1 MRRKVT
7 VVGAG
12 NVGATTA
19 HLIAERG
26 LADVVLVDIVEG
38 LPQGKGLDLQEAAPV
53 LGFDVRVVGTND
65 YRDAAGSDIVVLTAG
80 VPRKPGM
87 SRRDLLQTNATIV
100 RDVVEKVA
108 AVAPEAIL
116 IVVTNP
122 LDAMAYLAYRV
133 SGFPKERVLG
143 MAGVLDSARFRTFI
157 ALELGVSVENVHA
170 FVLGGHGDEMVPLPR
185 YSTVAGVP
193 IPQLLPPERVA
204 ALIERTRRGGGEIVD
219 LLKTGSAFYAP
230 AASVLEMVDAIVHDR
245 HKILPCS
252 VYCEGEYGAHGVF
265 LGVPAVLGARGVER
279 IFQVELLPE
288 EQAALRRSIQ
298 AVRELIEAL
307 GV

>member
-19 HLIAERG
+19 HMIAERG

-53 LGFDVRVVGTND
+53 LRFDVRVVGTND
-65 YRDAAGSDIVVLTAG
+65 YRDAADSDIVVLTAG

-87 SRRDLLQTNATIV
+87 SRRDLLQTNAAIV
-100 RDVVEKVA
+100 RDVVEKVV

-170 FVLGGHGDEMVPLPR
+170 FVLGGHGDEMVPLAR

-193 IPQLLPPERVA
+193 ITQLLPRERVE

-230 AASVLEMVDAIVHDR
+230 AASVLEMVDAIVYDR